1 MNLFTE
7 QKKDDWKNAT
17 NNSKNVIGKTN
28 KDLLIS
34 LGFTS
39 KPLDNLTELLT
50 DKEERTAL
58 AVLLN
63 DNEAPEATQ
72 ERFNNLSP
80 VSYALTKADK
90 ERLPW
95 VIFIQDK
102 IRLYSTQNNGV
113 GRRGRTESYIQCQTS
128 MLSNLIKHYCG

>member
-1 MNLFTE
+1 M
-7 QKKDDWKNAT
+7 
-17 NNSKNVIGKTN
+17 
-28 KDLLIS
+28 
-34 LGFTS
+34 
-39 KPLDNLTELLT
+39 TELLT

-95 VIFIQDK
+95 VIFIQGDK

-128 MLSNLIKHYCG
+128 MLSESTQALLWLIFSPKALKKMVLSTKY